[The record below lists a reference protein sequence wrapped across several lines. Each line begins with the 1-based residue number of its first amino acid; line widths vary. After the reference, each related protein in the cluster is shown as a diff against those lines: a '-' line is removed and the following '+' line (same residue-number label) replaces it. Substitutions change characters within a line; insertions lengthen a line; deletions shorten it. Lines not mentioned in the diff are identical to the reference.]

1 MFGLEPART
10 VLEIENLQTH
20 FFTAADV
27 IRVVDGVSYTVRSG
41 EILGVVGESGCGKS
55 VTAGSRRRG
64 SSGSRVIR
72 S

>member
-41 EILGVVGESGCGKS
+41 EILGMVGEFGCGK
-55 VTAGSRRRG
+55 
-64 SSGSRVIR
+64 
-72 S
+72 